1 MSDEP
6 TYRLLQ
12 IDEIIRAEDEFS
24 RDGAVWHKVTNAM
37 IGMKVRPHYATMR
50 RLEHADFIAV
60 SADFIAGFEAGLEA
74 AAALIERA
82 APLYWLDREPATQH
96 ICAAIRRVKVE
107 D

>member
-12 IDEIIRAEDEFS
+12 IGEIIRAEDEFS
-24 RDGAVWHKVTNAM
+24 HDGAVWHKVMSAL
-37 IGMKVRPHYATMR
+37 IGMKVRPYYATMR
-50 RLEHADFIAV
+50 RLERADFI
-60 SADFIAGFEAGLEA
+60 AGLEA

-96 ICAAIRRVKVE
+96 ICAAIRAQIKR
-107 D
+107 

>member
-24 RDGAVWHKVTNAM
+24 HDGAVWHKVMSAL
-37 IGMKVRPHYATMR
+37 IGMKVRPYYATLR
-50 RLEHADFIAV
+50 RLER
-60 SADFIAGFEAGLEA
+60 ADFIAGFEAGLEA

-96 ICAAIRRVKVE
+96 ICAAIRRAQIKH
-107 D
+107 